1 MNAARPRRVHRDLA
15 SDLAGGDLAEVLAA
29 LLGRWAGRRRPAV
42 LVALDLD
49 PMLADVYPEDELL
62 ATFPTAPLIHAEGVR
77 EIGPDTLLVYVIDEE
92 GETGYVIPDPRPS
105 AATAGDHGPRPRRR
119 DREVTRSG

>member
-1 MNAARPRRVHRDLA
+1 MNAAQPRGIHRDLA
-15 SDLAGGDLAEVLAA
+15 SDLASGDLAEDIAA
-29 LLGRWAGRRRPAV
+29 LLRRWAGRRRPAV

-105 AATAGDHGPRPRRR
+105 DGSHRDTGPRRR
-119 DREVTRSG
+119 RGDREVTTLA